1 MIRRFLIIILALP
14 LLTTPALAEVC
25 RYQNLM
31 PDFIA
36 FEHKTK
42 DLSPDQRAGLFATD
56 FAPKYRNFYDEMGR
70 VEGEKGFP
78 SAETLHKDAL
88 RLLDPEHME
97 ALPGFAPLTQ
107 DKFEAVARTTGPD
120 FDRAYAAFS
129 NAFPRFQCPI
139 EIAFGPSFLHFD
151 GHVFDDKN
159 GQHILFG
166 VDALAIEHRPDEMP
180 AVFAHELF
188 HIYHREA
195 LGDTFPKDNDTVW
208 WSMWVEG
215 LAVYVGQKLNPTLSA
230 QQVLGYPWDIVARME
245 APGAKQHAARLVL
258 ADFDAK
264 NSALF
269 DTVSA
274 VAGLP
279 PRAGYYMGYEL
290 AASLGRKRSLD
301 ALAHLSPMQVKQEA
315 REFLM
320 ATSH

>member
-1 MIRRFLIIILALP
+1 MFTSL

-31 PDFIA
+31 PDFLA
-36 FEHKTK
+36 FKQKTK
-42 DLSPDQRAGLFATD
+42 DLSPDRRASLFASD
-56 FAPKYRNFYDEMGR
+56 FAPKYRNFYGEMGR

-78 SAETLHKDAL
+78 SAETLRKDAL
-88 RLLDPEHME
+88 RLLDPAHME
-97 ALPGFAPLTQ
+97 ALPGYAPLTQ
-107 DKFEAVARTTGPD
+107 DKFEVVARTTGPD
-120 FDRAYAAFS
+120 FDRAHAAFS
-129 NAFPRFQCPI
+129 GAFPRFQCPI

-195 LGDTFPKDNDTVW
+195 LGKAYPKDDSTVW

-215 LAVYVGQKLNPTLSA
+215 LAVYVSQKLNPALSA
-230 QQVLGYPWDIVARME
+230 QQVLGYPSDMVARME
-245 APGAKQHAARLVL
+245 APGAKQRAARLML

-269 DTVSA
+269 DTMSA

-290 AASLGRKRSLD
+290 AASLGREHSLD
-301 ALAHLSPMQVKQEA
+301 GLAHLSPVRVKQEA
-315 REFLM
+315 RE
-320 ATSH
+320 S